1 MFPRDRN
8 TNTNS
13 PTALKRSLTVSLL
26 QSPFSRR
33 PVNSLREEKT
43 SNQNSV
49 QNSNVPPTLPSG
61 EQVGEKN
68 KEDTKKALK
77 TGAFLKKALSNLK
90 IPGTKKAAKKELTIS
105 PPSDFTSLYQTRFTT
120 DYSNREQK
128 TVSFLAT
135 DDNCGEHVD
144 SDASAVMCE
153 SSAEE
158 TKTSKDECELTTEDL
173 EEPIEQLS
181 FHPEFTGLPIMDID
195 QPNVEQFYY
204 NFPIS
209 QAVVNGTETMSTP
222 KKPPRSGYV
231 QPSLSQLTK
240 EREEE
245 ISLNK
250 LPELGPLPTPPE
262 GGSRQE
268 TPNASPNTTPE
279 SDARTVPTTDRTKSD
294 VVIPE
299 DHIYSVTTPDFDDQK
314 EDDGKVNKPSTKP
327 KPEVPRRPSTL
338 KFKPKVPNR
347 PVFQVS
353 MFVRILW
360 KQK

>member
-1 MFPRDRN
+1 MFPRNHN
-8 TNTNS
+8 TKTNS
-13 PTALKRSLTVSLL
+13 PIALKRSLTVSLL

-33 PVNSLREEKT
+33 PVESLSKDKT
-43 SNQNSV
+43 SSENSA
-49 QNSNVPPTLPSG
+49 QNSNFTPATVSSAEP
-61 EQVGEKN
+61 VDEKN
-68 KEDTKKALK
+68 KEDTTKASK
-77 TGAFLKKALSNLK
+77 TGAFFKKALSNLK

-105 PPSDFTSLYQTRFTT
+105 PPTDFTSLYQTRLTT

-135 DDNCGEHVD
+135 DDNYGEIAD

-153 SSAEE
+153 PAAEE
-158 TKTSKDECELTTEDL
+158 AEPNNDECELTTEDP
-173 EEPIEQLS
+173 EESMGQLS
-181 FHPEFTGLPIMDID
+181 FHPEFTELPIVDAHQQD
-195 QPNVEQFYY
+195 EQFYY

-209 QAVVNGTETMSTP
+209 QTLVDGTEKLSMP
-222 KKPPRSGYV
+222 KKPPRSGYL
-231 QPSLSQLTK
+231 QPSLSLLTK

-262 GGSRQE
+262 GPSRQE
-268 TPNASPNTTPE
+268 APNASAITTPE
-279 SDARTVPTTDRTKSD
+279 SDAPTFPTTDKNKS
-294 VVIPE
+294 VVITPE
-299 DHIYSVTTPDFDDQK
+299 DHIYSVTTPDSDDQN
-314 EDDGKVNKPSTKP
+314 ENNGKVNKPLRKP

-353 MFVRILW
+353 MSVR
-360 KQK
+360 